1 VGGWLILF
9 VVPFTFG
16 TIFSYLKKVD
26 NPNIKV
32 RKGRI
37 TSSIRTLANKACG
50 FVAGSL
56 LLSLLIISWTLSAKI
71 LSVSFCTII
80 NIKCTFES
88 CNKDTCRVIQNHIHG
103 RQQVNI
109 L

>member
-32 RKGRI
+32 RKRRI

-71 LSVSFCTII
+71 SSVSFCANI
-80 NIKCTFES
+80 NIKCTYTNS
-88 CNKDTCRVIQNHIHG
+88 AIKTRTVMQK
-103 RQQVNI
+103 
-109 L
+109 